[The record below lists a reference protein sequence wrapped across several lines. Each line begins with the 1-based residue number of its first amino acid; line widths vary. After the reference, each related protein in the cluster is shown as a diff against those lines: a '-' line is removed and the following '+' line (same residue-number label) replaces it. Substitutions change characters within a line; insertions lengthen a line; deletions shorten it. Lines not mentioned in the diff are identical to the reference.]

1 MKMSIAYSNEFRAIR
16 FCGTS
21 CMIPFSRLF
30 RKFVSAYYFVREYS
44 EHLPLAGK
52 AIFNLS
58 CTITTIRG
66 SIRGCGKPIVL
77 LYVGR
82 RWNYDFLLD
91 LMLEDYEIVSEESV
105 TLFTARSRSR
115 PLMADADIEIV
126 DVCWP
131 YVARFNRDG
140 AYLEFTDWLNMALPL
155 KQDWES
161 TVRSFRKTTRNNDL
175 RLIRRNQYRF
185 EVTNDPEIIGA
196 FYDNMYVPSAGRRHG
211 TASIIAP
218 KKHVLKR
225 AQQGKLLQVYRGD
238 ELVIAGV
245 IYPEADV
252 LYFLWQGSPP
262 LFQERPP
269 EGAASALYYFGIQYA
284 FDNGISTVDFAG
296 TRAFLDFGD
305 FRFKRKWGARVD
317 DAFSPNSVLMR
328 PLNNDENTITFCER
342 FPVIACCDEGLE
354 AVIVRQDDTADSDA
368 LRRLD
373 KHYNCDGLARTV
385 LILVSD
391 GTPASAT
398 TTELNGHEF
407 HVIQCHPDQFASRY
421 VERSLTSN

>member
-1 MKMSIAYSNEFRAIR
+1 M
-16 FCGTS
+16 
-21 CMIPFSRLF
+21 F
-30 RKFVSAYYFVREYS
+30 RKFVSVYHFVREYG

-52 AIFNLS
+52 AIFNIS

-66 SIRGCGKPIVL
+66 SIRGCGKPILV

-82 RWNYDFLLD
+82 RWNYDFLVD
-91 LMLEDYEIVSEESV
+91 LMLEEHEIVSQANV

-115 PLMADADIEIV
+115 SLAADADIEIV

-131 YVARFNRDG
+131 YVGRFNREG
-140 AYLEFTDWLNMALPL
+140 GYLEFTDWLNMTLSL
-155 KQDWES
+155 KQDWKS
-161 TVRSFRKTTRNNDL
+161 TIRSFRKTTRNNDL

-185 EVTNDPEIIGA
+185 EVTNDPEIIDA
-196 FYDNMYVPSAGRRHG
+196 FYDDMYVSSASRRHG

-225 AQQGKLLQVYRGD
+225 ARQGKLLQVYRGD
-238 ELVIAGV
+238 EVVIAGV

-262 LFQERPP
+262 QFQERAP
-269 EGAASALYYFGIQYA
+269 EGSASALYYFGIRYA
-284 FDNGISTVDFAG
+284 FDNDISAVDFAG

-328 PLNNDENTITFCER
+328 PLNNQANTVSFCEQ
-342 FPVIACCDEGLE
+342 FPVIACCDDGLE
-354 AVIVRQDDTADSDA
+354 AVIVRRDDTVDSDT

-391 GTPASAT
+391 PAHAGAT
-398 TTELNGHEF
+398 TMELNDHEF

-421 VERSLTSN
+421 VERALSND